1 MKRRNRREKKNNT
14 ENKGGSTLAAYVH
27 DTKLQTTDAIINWI
41 LYIEIKYNETNM
53 AEYDIVEITIN
64 KILYFTKTQYNN
76 TINIIFLQINII
88 FIEGIYN
95 LLRVTNSDNPRW

>member
-1 MKRRNRREKKNNT
+1 
-14 ENKGGSTLAAYVH
+14 
-27 DTKLQTTDAIINWI
+27 
-41 LYIEIKYNETNM
+41 M

-64 KILYFTKTQYNN
+64 KTLYFTKTQYNN

-95 LLRVTNSDNPRW
+95 LLRVTNSDNPKW